1 MPVENQSGVLRCKW
15 PFSWDINPSNLQK
28 YVQGMGTIWVKKQA
42 AKYKIDLNVLSF
54 IGRET
59 FRLTT
64 LQPSDL
70 TSLF

>member
-54 IGRET
+54 IGGEAL
-59 FRLTT
+59 RLTT
-64 LQPSDL
+64 LQPIGYWI
-70 TSLF
+70 LF